1 MEENKLHR
9 SHMAGELRK
18 ENIGQEVT
26 LMGWV
31 NKKRNL
37 GSLIFIDLRDISGL
51 SQIVVNESDSELFE
65 IADSTR
71 NEFVLAVEGLVRE
84 RESKNPN
91 IATGDVEVVAK
102 NIVILDKSEVP
113 PIYIKD
119 DDDAQDAV
127 RLKYRYL
134 DLRKSSLQKNLI
146 LRSKVNKIVRDYLNE
161 NSFIEIETPFL
172 GKATPEGAR
181 DYLVPS
187 RINEHKF
194 YALPQSPQIYKQLLM
209 VAGMD
214 RYFQIAKCFRDEDL
228 RANRQP
234 EFTQIDMEMS
244 FVDQEDI
251 IALNEGLIKRV
262 FKEAIGVD
270 VQTPIKRLSYK
281 EAMESYGSDK
291 PDLRFGF
298 KLQNITDLV
307 KNSQFKVFSDASE
320 EGKSVRCINI
330 GNYEDQYSRKK
341 VDKLESFV
349 KEHGAKG
356 LSWIRVHDGEI
367 QSPIKKFLSDDEI
380 NAILERTKTDEN
392 ALILIL
398 ADKDSIVFNGISA
411 LRNKIARD
419 LDIIDKDEYNFVWIV
434 DFPMFEY
441 DEDEG
446 RFVSVHHPFT
456 MPNEEDIKY
465 LKTDKA
471 RVRARAYD
479 IVCNGDE
486 LGGGSIRINN
496 SDLQRE
502 VFEALDLD
510 DKTVEEKFGFFVE
523 AFNYGAPPH
532 GGLAYG
538 MDRLMMLLTKTDN
551 IKDVIA
557 FPKTQSATDLMTQA
571 PGFVSEEQ
579 LDELNIKLD

>member
-1 MEENKLHR
+1 MGENKLHR
-9 SHMAGELRK
+9 SHMCGDLRK
-18 ENIGQEVT
+18 ENIGDRVT

-37 GSLIFIDLRDISGL
+37 GSLIFVDLRDISGL
-51 SQIVVNESDSELFE
+51 SQIVINDSDRKIFE
-65 IADSTR
+65 IGDGLR
-71 NEFVLAVEGLVRE
+71 NEFVLAVRGSVRE
-84 RESKNPN
+84 REAKNMN
-91 IATGDVEVVAK
+91 IPTGEIEVVAED
-102 NIVILDKSEVP
+102 IEILDKADVP

-119 DDDAQDAV
+119 DDDAQDAI

-134 DLRKSSLQKNLI
+134 DLRKKSLQKNLI

-194 YALPQSPQIYKQLLM
+194 YALPQSPQLYKQLLM
-209 VAGMD
+209 IAGMD
-214 RYFQIAKCFRDEDL
+214 RYYQIAKCFRDEDL

-244 FVDQEDI
+244 FVDQEDVI
-251 IALNEGLIKRV
+251 KLNEGLIKKV

-270 VQTPIKRLSYK
+270 VETPIKRLSYK
-281 EAMESYGSDK
+281 EAMENYGSDK

-298 KLQNITDLV
+298 KLQDITDIV
-307 KNSQFKVFSDASE
+307 KDSEFKVFSDASQ
-320 EGKSVRCINI
+320 EGRSVRCINI
-330 GNYEDQYSRKK
+330 GNYEAEYSRKK
-341 VDKLESFV
+341 VDKLEKFV

-367 QSPIKKFLSDDEI
+367 QSPIKKFLSDEEI
-380 NAILERTKTDEN
+380 NSIIEKTKLEEN

-398 ADKDSIVFNGISA
+398 ADNDSVVFNGLSA

-441 DEDEG
+441 DEDEK
-446 RFVSVHHPFT
+446 RYVSVHHPFT

-465 LKTDKA
+465 LQTDKA

-496 SDLQRE
+496 SNLQKE
-502 VFEALDLD
+502 VFQVLNLD
-510 DKTVEEKFGFFVE
+510 DKTVEEQFGFFVE

-538 MDRLMMLLTKTDN
+538 MDRLMMLLAKTDN

-571 PGFVSEEQ
+571 PSPVTDEQ
-579 LDELNIKLD
+579 LNELNIKLD